1 MLEDIRRNDEI
12 GVKYMQAWDREMH
25 FREEGYRDG
34 VEDGKKLGIEDGK
47 KLGVEIGQDSFAALV
62 SWLLGENRLADV
74 WAATENPA
82 RRKELFGEFEQ
93 VQNSMSAQETYSFF
107 YPAVGE

>member
-1 MLEDIRRNDEI
+1 
-12 GVKYMQAWDREMH
+12 MQAWDREMH

-34 VEDGKKLGIEDGK
+34 VEEGKKLGIEDGK
-47 KLGVEIGQDSFAALV
+47 KQGVEVGQTETLALV

-82 RRKELFGEFEQ
+82 RRKELFGEYEQ
-93 VQNSMSAQETYSFF
+93 VQNSMSAKMTK
-107 YPAVGE
+107 

>member
-1 MLEDIRRNDEI
+1 
-12 GVKYMQAWDREMH
+12 MQAWDREMH

-34 VEDGKKLGIEDGK
+34 VEDGK
-47 KLGVEIGQDSFAALV
+47 EIGQDSFAALV

-93 VQNSMSAQETYSFF
+93 GQNSMSAKMTK
-107 YPAVGE
+107 